1 MVEIQNL
8 TKYYGSK
15 AALKGISF
23 TIKENEVLG
32 FLGPNGAGKST
43 TLNIMAGV
51 IPSTGGTVKIQGYD
65 IAQQPVKAKK
75 CIGFLPEIPPV
86 YPDMKVREYLHFAAG
101 LKGIPAAKRKG
112 EVERVMERLKITDV
126 QKRLIRNLSKGYK
139 QRVGFAMAI
148 LGDPPVLILDEPTVG
163 LDPTQLMEVRNL
175 ILDLRRN
182 HAIILSSHILG
193 EISAVCD
200 RIVIINHGEIKADDT
215 IERLE
220 EADNS
225 GLVLKLKIQ
234 GSSREVPKI
243 ARAVEGVVRVDNI
256 QFVQTGIYTYD
267 IELENDGVRN
277 ALLSA
282 LLQHGLE
289 VLEVSAE
296 KKNLEQVFVKLVN
309 QKTKHS
315 SLEDLLSEM
324 DEEAAQK
331 SGDAPADGADTP
343 AADADTADSTQK
355 EEEYHPCLHYIKR
368 NCRVTFCLL
377 SPILSLPFSW
387 QHFR

>member
-86 YPDMKVREYLHFAAG
+86 YPDMKVREYLHFATG

-324 DEEAAQK
+324 DEETAQK

-355 EEEYHPCLHYIKR
+355 EEE
-368 NCRVTFCLL
+368 
-377 SPILSLPFSW
+377 
-387 QHFR
+387 